1 MKGLWRAHRSP
12 ESQLARRV
20 GLGATLLFLLLVTR
34 GRPWDLFD
42 RGGFST
48 DFYDGQARAF
58 LHLRL
63 DVPAALAGPEGF
75 LIDGRTYLYYGPFLA
90 VLRMPFVAT
99 GHWIDGRLSAPS
111 LVLAF
116 FLACTLTRH
125 VAERA
130 ARVLGGGSPR
140 RTAALV
146 AAVACSPALSLA
158 GWNSVYDETE
168 LWAFALFLGT
178 TVALLAL
185 WERPTARGVVA
196 AVLLGTATIL
206 TRSSVGIG
214 ALMAVGLVGLLL
226 WRRDRRL
233 SMYAAGGAVLGLC
246 TNVLMNLAKFGTLL
260 DLPADR
266 QVLTLQNAE
275 RAAWFAG
282 NDGSF
287 FSPRFLPTTVVQYL
301 RPDAI
306 RFERLVPFAR
316 FGPLAHE
323 YGSYPLEDNTPASSL
338 PTSAT
343 LLCVL
348 AVIGVWVV
356 ARRRS
361 WPFAAIWVGAVVAA
375 VPSFLIG
382 FVANRYLTDMLPMLV
397 VPAAAALA
405 VTVLP
410 AGRVGTWTKAG
421 VVVLVVWGTWVNTSF
436 ALWTQNLKAP
446 GFTEFRYDLDD
457 LVFGGAPPSVV
468 TLDLD
473 SAVPRD
479 GVVAVDGTCDGLYIA
494 EQGRWVALELADGV
508 RRIDGTHLAGSD
520 AVVITTADAEIR
532 IDRHDGT
539 LFASYQPD
547 DGEPI
552 TGSPIE
558 VPEGTLTVRVTSD
571 PVTGHLVVLVDH
583 QLALFAFA
591 APDLT
596 DADISDSLDRMTGPG
611 TPVCDSLEARR

>member
-1 MKGLWRAHRSP
+1 MIRAHRSP

-20 GLGATLLFLLLVTR
+20 TLVATLVFLLIVTR

-42 RGGFST
+42 RGAFST

-58 LHLRL
+58 LHFRL
-63 DVPAALAGPEGF
+63 DVPAELAGPEGF

-90 VLRMPFVAT
+90 LLRLPFVAT

-111 LVLAF
+111 MVLAF
-116 FLACTLTRH
+116 FLACTATRY

-168 LWAFALFLGT
+168 LWAFALFLAT
-178 TVALLAL
+178 AATLLAL
-185 WERPTARGVVA
+185 WESPSTRLLLVS
-196 AVLLGTATIL
+196 VLFGTATVL

-214 ALMAVGLVGLLL
+214 ALAAVGFVGVLL

-233 SMYAAGGAVLGLC
+233 ATYAFAGAVLGVA
-246 TNVLMNLAKFGTLL
+246 TNVAMNLAKFGTLL

-266 QVLTLQNAE
+266 QLLTLQNAD

-287 FSPRFLPTTVVQYL
+287 FSLRFLPTTVVQYL
-301 RPDAI
+301 RPDAV

-323 YGSYPLEDNTPASSL
+323 YGSYPLEGNTPASSL
-338 PTSAT
+338 PTAAT
-343 LLCVL
+343 LLAVL
-348 AVIGVWVV
+348 AVMGVWVV

-361 WPFAAIWVGAVVAA
+361 WPFVALWIGAVIAA

-382 FVANRYLTDMLPMLV
+382 FVAHRYLTDMLPALV
-397 VPAAAALA
+397 IPAAATVAVVALPQGA
-405 VTVLP
+405 
-410 AGRVGTWTKAG
+410 AGRWAKAG
-421 VVVLVVWGTWVNTSF
+421 FVMLVVWGTWVNTSF

-457 LVFGGAPPSVV
+457 AVFGGTPPSVI
-468 TLDLD
+468 DLQPGMV
-473 SAVPRD
+473 VPRD
-479 GVVAVDGTCDGLYIA
+479 GVVAIDGACDGLYIA
-494 EQGRWVALELADGV
+494 EQTNWVPLELADGV
-508 RRIDGTHLAGSD
+508 RRLDGIHTTGAD
-520 AVVITTADAEIR
+520 PVVITTPTGELR
-532 IDRHDGT
+532 IDSNDGQVFT
-539 LFASYQPD
+539 SFHPD
-547 DGEPI
+547 EGEPI
-552 TGSPIE
+552 I
-558 VPEGTLTVRVTSD
+558 GTPLALADGGHRVRITSD
-571 PVTGHLVVLVDH
+571 PVIGQLAVFIDDE
-583 QLALFAFA
+583 LALFAFA
-591 APDLT
+591 APDLA
-596 DADISDSLDRMTGPG
+596 DADISDTLDLITPAHGG
-611 TPVCDSLEARR
+611 TPICDDLKARR